1 MTTSPDSPQKTAAM
15 LIIGD
20 EILSGRTKDANLG
33 YLAEWLVELGIEL
46 REARVI
52 ADDVEVI
59 AETVNVLRQAY
70 DYLFTTGGI
79 GPTHDDM
86 TIEAV
91 ARAFGVPLVL
101 HEGARHNMVEVH
113 GLELNE
119 GRLRMITLPQG
130 CELVETKNA
139 IAPGFQMGNVFVMA
153 GIPKVMQAMLEGIR
167 PRLETSRPYTS
178 ITLTAHLPESTL
190 SVPLRELQ
198 ERNPDVRIGSYPFYT
213 DGIPGADL
221 VIRSRDPA
229 RARSVAEDVRLMIAA
244 LME

>member
-1 MTTSPDSPQKTAAM
+1 MSTTLDTPQKTAAM

-33 YLAEWLVELGIEL
+33 YLAEWLVDMGIEL

-52 ADDVEVI
+52 ADDLTVI
-59 AETVNVLRQAY
+59 AETVNVLRNQY

-79 GPTHDDM
+79 GPTHDDL

-91 ARAFGVPLVL
+91 ARAFGVPLEL
-101 HEGARHNMVEVH
+101 HEAARRNMVEVH
-113 GLELNE
+113 GLALNE
-119 GRLRMITLPQG
+119 GRLRMITWPRG
-130 CELVETKNA
+130 AELVETRNA

-153 GIPKVMQAMLEGIR
+153 GIPKVMQAMLEGVR
-167 PRLETSRPYTS
+167 SRLSPSSPFRS
-178 ITLTAHLPESTL
+178 LTLTANLPESTI

-198 ERNPDVRIGSYPFYT
+198 ERNPDVRIGSYPFYQ
-213 DGIPGADL
+213 DGKPGADL

-229 RARSVAEDVRLMIAA
+229 RLEAVGQELERIIARLSA
-244 LME
+244 

>member
-1 MTTSPDSPQKTAAM
+1 MSTTLDTPQKTAAM

-33 YLAEWLVELGIEL
+33 YLAEWLVDMGIEL

-52 ADDVEVI
+52 ADDLAGI
-59 AETVNVLRQAY
+59 AETVNVLRSQY

-79 GPTHDDM
+79 GPTHDDL

-91 ARAFGVPLVL
+91 AKAFDVPLEL
-101 HEGARHNMVEVH
+101 HEAAHRNMVEVH
-113 GLELNE
+113 GLALNE
-119 GRLRMITLPQG
+119 GRLRMITLPRG
-130 CELVETKNA
+130 AELVETRNA

-153 GIPKVMQAMLEGIR
+153 GIPKVMQAMLEGVR
-167 PRLETSRPYTS
+167 PRLEASSPYRS
-178 ITLTAHLPESTL
+178 LSLTANLPESTI

-198 ERNPDVRIGSYPFYT
+198 ERNPDVKIGSYPFYQ
-213 DGIPGADL
+213 DGKPGADL

-229 RARSVAEDVRLMIAA
+229 RLEAVGLELGRMIARLSA
-244 LME
+244 